1 MKLLLIDL
9 VIFLMP
15 TLGFWLYV
23 QMLKLQKGERDL
35 PLTPVLMLTISGLA
49 LVALSL
55 LALGLPQAHAPGEV
69 YEPAHME
76 DGKLVPGRTAK
87 HE

>member
-1 MKLLLIDL
+1 MRLLLLDL
-9 VIFLMP
+9 AIFLSP
-15 TLGFWLYV
+15 TLCFWLYV
-23 QMLKLQKGERDL
+23 QLLKLQNGQRDL
-35 PLTPVLMLTISGLA
+35 PLTPVLLLLMSGLT
-49 LVALSL
+49 LVAVSL
-55 LALGLPQAHAPGEV
+55 VALGLPQAHAPGEV

>member
-9 VIFLMP
+9 AIFLIP

-23 QMLKLQKGERDL
+23 QVLKLQKGEGDL
-35 PLTPVLMLTISGLA
+35 PLTPVLLLTISGLA

-76 DGKLVPGRTAK
+76 DGKLVPGRTAR

>member
-1 MKLLLIDL
+1 MRLLLIDL
-9 VIFLMP
+9 AIFLIP
-15 TLGFWLYV
+15 SVGFWFYV
-23 QMLKLQKGERDL
+23 QLLKLQNGGRDL
-35 PLTPVLMLTISGLA
+35 PLTPVLLLIFSGLA
-49 LVALSL
+49 LVAVSL
-55 LALGLPQAHAPGEV
+55 VALGLPQAHAPGEV

>member
-9 VIFLMP
+9 AIFLIP

-23 QMLKLQKGERDL
+23 QVLKLQKGERDL
-35 PLTPVLMLTISGLA
+35 PLTPVLLLTISGLA

-55 LALGLPQAHAPGEV
+55 VALGLPQAHAPGEV

-76 DGKLVPGRTAK
+76 DGKLVPGRTSK